1 MNVIGQRRPLTL
13 RLVRRLHRGVRRHQ
27 RIPQLAHS
35 LLPSDVISHNLIHH
49 RLSVFVMAVYRPTTW
64 AQLGLAHTSVLGVT
78 LDSTLSLNKHT
89 SSICQSMYFHVG
101 ALRHVRST
109 LTERQQLSRLHLFS
123 HSWTAQTVFC
133 SKLPLPISKS
143 FREPKNAGTACSP
156 IFPVHSSCISGRYLN
171 FLSGR

>member
-109 LTERQQLSRLHLFS
+109 LTEDTAAALAVTLVQSQLDYANCILFKTSTSNIKKFQRAKNTLARL
-123 HSWTAQTVFC
+123 V
-133 SKLPLPISKS
+133 LPF
-143 FREPKNAGTACSP
+143 FRFTSVASLVGIL
-156 IFPVHSSCISGRYLN
+156 IF
-171 FLSGR
+171 